1 MVSDFYFFFL
11 CSEAYAYLNIYISD
25 IKLFL
30 TSRQLSSGV
39 GFLYKKVSY
48 LQDWGQAMDVYVI
61 YPYDKNPRGSQ
72 IMRKAS
78 KIYCSCIVGKQTP
91 GKLLWHSG

>member
-1 MVSDFYFFFL
+1 MVFIFFL
-11 CSEAYAYLNIYISD
+11 YSEAYAYLNIYISD

-39 GFLYKKVSY
+39 GFLYKKVTY
-48 LQDWGQAMDVYVI
+48 LQDWGQAMDVNII
-61 YPYDKNPRGSQ
+61 YPYDKNPRGNQ

-78 KIYCSCIVGKQTP
+78 EIYC
-91 GKLLWHSG
+91 